1 MTFDSKDKRGFRIP
15 IRFSDAENESESPS
29 STPTEMDRLD
39 PDFNPDT
46 DTESEDVSTFVDEVT
61 ADEALGLDDI
71 TVEHVGG
78 PEKAGLIATRADLLR
93 VDTENAEL
101 KKCLPRRHADFENYR
116 KRMNSQRNDL
126 YNRVMDDIC

>member
-46 DTESEDVSTFVDEVT
+46 DTESEDVSSFVEEVT
-61 ADEALGLDDI
+61 ADETLGLDDI

-78 PEKAGLIATRADLLR
+78 PEEAKLIATRAEWKR
-93 VDTENAEL
+93 AETENAKL
-101 KKCLPRRHADFENYR
+101 KISLARRQTHFKNYR
-116 KRMNSQRNDL
+116 KCM
-126 YNRVMDDIC
+126 